1 MSLNLRK
8 RNNSQTKRLYTPN
21 IISQI
26 NYNLKLNYEKY
37 LNNFQNNIIS
47 NKNTPNPK
55 ALTPNHY
62 ESKKFFLLKEINM
75 LPPKSPEFLNKKTLI
90 LDLDE
95 TLVHSSFVPFPKSDI
110 ILNVNFDGIPYKIYV
125 LVRPGAEDFI
135 KNLSNYFELV
145 IFTASL
151 SKYASPLLDI
161 LDKEKHIQYR
171 LYRENCTLL
180 NGIYIKSLKKI
191 GRNMKDL
198 IIVDNSPLAYA
209 FDRDNGLPISSWFED
224 KNDKELYNIIPLL
237 IFLSKTNDVRKFIE
251 KFVSFDK
258 IDYSNAY
265 KIIDQEENIE
275 KTFIQNKINKE
286 QNNIHENKSNSKIKN
301 EDKKVSKYED
311 LTDNIFNK
319 NNKNILNFNNINSL
333 KKQDILSSKKN
344 DNIPFLIN
352 NNIISF
358 KPIEEKTK
366 LYQNININNL
376 EIINNKNNKNDNTNI
391 NKNKN
396 KDEKKLNS
404 VMNKQNNLTSNNDT
418 KEKKN
423 IHLFLNLTQR
433 NLKDTIITKNK
444 KKLSLTKGLTISNTC
459 KNIFTNKKKSNKYN
473 FLISNFNLYK
483 NSKNQS
489 NVNIFN
495 NNIKILNSNKNKYN
509 NNLKTL
515 NQKSLNLKCPDLLY
529 QYNNNNKLQNKKT
542 NNIYTSFRNKA
553 IIFKNCKPKLKK
565 RISSS
570 VTTKEI
576 INAKK
581 RVKQIFNKNF
591 KSRSSA
597 SYNVK
602 KKNKINTEFN
612 MNNAPK
618 KIKNFSNN
626 KTFNNI

>member
-26 NYNLKLNYEKY
+26 NCNLKINYEKY
-37 LNNFQNNIIS
+37 LNNFQNSIIS

-55 ALTPNHY
+55 ALTPNHF
-62 ESKKFFLLKEINM
+62 ESKKLFLLKETNM

-135 KNLSNYFELV
+135 INLSNYFELV

-224 KNDKELYNIIPLL
+224 KNDKELYNIMPLL
-237 IFLSKTNDVRKFIE
+237 IFLSKINDVRKFIE

-286 QNNIHENKSNSKIKN
+286 QNNIYENKSNSKIKN
-301 EDKKVSKYED
+301 EDKKVNKYED

-319 NNKNILNFNNINSL
+319 NNKSNLNFNNINSL

-344 DNIPFLIN
+344 DNVPFLIN

-376 EIINNKNNKNDNTNI
+376 EIINIKNNKNDNTNI

-404 VMNKQNNLTSNNDT
+404 IINEPKNLTSNNDI

-423 IHLFLNLTQR
+423 FHLFLNLIQR
-433 NLKDTIITKNK
+433 NLKDTIVTKNK

-459 KNIFTNKKKSNKYN
+459 KNIFTTKKKNNKYN
-473 FLISNFNLYK
+473 YLISNFNLYK
-483 NSKNQS
+483 NNKNQS
-489 NVNIFN
+489 NVNIYN
-495 NNIKILNSNKNKYN
+495 NNTKLLNSNKNKYN
-509 NNLKTL
+509 NNLKTI
-515 NQKSLNLKCPDLLY
+515 NQKSLNLKSPDLLY
-529 QYNNNNKLQNKKT
+529 QYNNSNKLLNKKT
-542 NNIYTSFRNKA
+542 DNKYTSFRNKA
-553 IIFKNCKPKLKK
+553 ITFKNCKPKLKN

-602 KKNKINTEFN
+602 KKNNINTEFN

-618 KIKNFSNN
+618 KIKNFNNN